1 MAENIGLEN
10 EADSQGRR
18 SEQVARS
25 EAECQTSPDKHDAP
39 IFIMRVPR
47 SGVVY
52 PPKPKVKPVF
62 NVTKI
67 TCKKCGCIVL
77 INIDT
82 QETILNKHIYERY
95 DKKYGLCRS
104 CFVNLKDRKLLR

>member
-1 MAENIGLEN
+1 MAKDLRLEN
-10 EADSQGRR
+10 VADPKGRR
-18 SEQVARS
+18 NEQVARS
-25 EAECQTSPDKHDAP
+25 RVECKTSPNKHNAP
-39 IFIMRVPR
+39 LFIMRVPR

-77 INIDT
+77 MNIDT
-82 QETILNKHIYERY
+82 QEIILNEHIYERY